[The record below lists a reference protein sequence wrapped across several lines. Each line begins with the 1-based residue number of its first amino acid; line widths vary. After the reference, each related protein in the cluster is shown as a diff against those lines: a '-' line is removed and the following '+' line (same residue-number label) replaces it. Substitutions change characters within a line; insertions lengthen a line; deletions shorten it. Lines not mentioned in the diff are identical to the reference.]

1 MENNN
6 NKNSSINESILVR
19 ILKAGDIFKYLDMIA
34 ITIFLTSSSVLL
46 NFRGLLLYYYEIL
59 FIKINN

>member
-1 MENNN
+1 MENNS

-34 ITIFLTSSSVLL
+34 ITIFLTSSRVLL
-46 NFRGLLLYYYEIL
+46 NFRGLLLYYYEIIL
-59 FIKINN
+59 FIYLN